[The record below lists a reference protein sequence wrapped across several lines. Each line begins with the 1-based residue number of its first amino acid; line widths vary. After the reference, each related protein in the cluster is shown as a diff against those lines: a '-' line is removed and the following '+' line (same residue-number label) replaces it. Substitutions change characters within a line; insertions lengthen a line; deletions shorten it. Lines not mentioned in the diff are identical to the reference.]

1 MNALGMGT
9 DSTRNVPFTDAT
21 VFKLTILLALSSVC
35 ILAQNRLSKRAKRKR
50 EDVYTGMME
59 ANEAEAVDR
68 PGGERVFL
76 TRRFSFEAATSHG
89 VDKYSLIRCSRL
101 DTSLLR
107 LSLQVR
113 RSAYNPFMPICF

>member
-50 EDVYTGMME
+50 EGCIHRYDG
-59 ANEAEAVDR
+59 
-68 PGGERVFL
+68 
-76 TRRFSFEAATSHG
+76 
-89 VDKYSLIRCSRL
+89 C
-101 DTSLLR
+101 
-107 LSLQVR
+107 
-113 RSAYNPFMPICF
+113 